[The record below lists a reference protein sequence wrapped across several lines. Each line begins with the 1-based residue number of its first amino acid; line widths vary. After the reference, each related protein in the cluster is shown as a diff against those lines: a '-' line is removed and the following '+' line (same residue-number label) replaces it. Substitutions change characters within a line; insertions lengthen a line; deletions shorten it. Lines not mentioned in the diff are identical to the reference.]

1 MKQVEFDTKISGEK
15 TIQIPSQL
23 AEQVGTHQMVH
34 VVVSVPD
41 DDGEQS
47 RANGKVSALMATFGS
62 CKDGSLAAIFEE
74 IDRKRHADRGRQVNF
89 S

>member
-1 MKQVEFDTKISGEK
+1 MKQVEFDSEISGEK

-23 AEQVGTHQMVH
+23 ADQVGAHQLVH

-41 DDGEQS
+41 DGGEQL

-62 CKDGSLAAIFEE
+62 CKDESLTAIFEE
-74 IDRKRHADRGRQVNF
+74 IDRKRHADRGRQIDF